1 MTDRRRTGI
10 SSHREPTLTAFHA
23 EVTRLMSLSWDAFAD
38 LDPDA
43 LVPLVATIR
52 AIPRATVFRLML
64 DSSSG

>member
-1 MTDRRRTGI
+1 MADRRRTGI

-52 AIPRATVFRLML
+52 AIPREVPA
-64 DSSSG
+64 S